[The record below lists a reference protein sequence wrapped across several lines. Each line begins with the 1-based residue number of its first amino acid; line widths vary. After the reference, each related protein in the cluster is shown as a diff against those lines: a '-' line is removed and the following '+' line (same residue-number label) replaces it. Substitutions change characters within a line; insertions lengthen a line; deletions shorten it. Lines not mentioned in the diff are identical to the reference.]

1 MIEFLPETNELIYR
15 THLKT
20 IDGYI
25 MHVVIY
31 PSNGYFVLC
40 PLFFTQ
46 LSEDAASA
54 LGMQEGDF

>member
-1 MIEFLPETNELIYR
+1 
-15 THLKT
+15 
-20 IDGYI
+20 

-54 LGMQEGDF
+54 LGMQEGNLQSICTIAWSLVDEADTV